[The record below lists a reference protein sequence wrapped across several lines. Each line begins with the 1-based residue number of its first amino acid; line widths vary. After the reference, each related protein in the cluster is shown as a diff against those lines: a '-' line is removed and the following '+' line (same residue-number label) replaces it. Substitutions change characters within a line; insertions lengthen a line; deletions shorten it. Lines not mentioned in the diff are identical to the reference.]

1 MGHQMNRRRFLTGM
15 ALGAGT
21 AAVNACGGKPPSPP
35 APPAANPSRVEP
47 SLGAPG
53 KTAAV
58 QEIGSRW
65 ELFVDDWLVARLEG
79 AELRLHTPIK
89 REIVLVADQPWEGKW
104 SAYFTALQDGATIRL
119 YYRGFTPADVS
130 EATCTCMAESSDGIH
145 FERPQLGLYEFDG
158 SKQNNIVHRG
168 IESHNLAPFIDL
180 SPQTRPEARY
190 KALAGLQSKLHAL
203 SSPDGLRWQKM
214 QADPVM
220 TRGAFDSL
228 NVGFWDATVQAYR
241 SYARY
246 WTGGEYRGFRGI
258 QGSTSAD
265 FLRWSAPQPN
275 RYAQDVPQEHFY
287 TNATTP
293 CPGAPHIL
301 LAFPKRFVPERTKLP
316 GYSTAGVSDAM
327 FMTSRDGVNW
337 SRIFREAWV
346 RPDLDER
353 NWTHRSNMPAWGVVQ
368 ITPQE
373 FTMYIS
379 EHYDWPDNRL
389 RRLTIRRHGFAS
401 IHAGASG
408 GECLTQPLRFTGTEL
423 VLNYATSAA
432 GSVSVEV
439 QDADGTS
446 LMQSN
451 EVFGNEL
458 EGVVPWLGGAKLADL
473 VGRPVRLRLTLRDA
487 DIYALRFRV

>member
-1 MGHQMNRRRFLTGM
+1 MHHRMTRRRFLTGV
-15 ALGAGT
+15 ALGAGA
-21 AAVNACGGKPPSPP
+21 AAVSACRSKPLLPS
-35 APPAANPSRVEP
+35 APPTS
-47 SLGAPG
+47 
-53 KTAAV
+53 V

-65 ELFVDDWLVARLEG
+65 ELFVDDWLIARLEG
-79 AELRLHTPIK
+79 AELRINTPIK

-104 SAYFTALQDGATIRL
+104 SAYFTALQDGARTRL

-130 EATCTCMAESSDGIH
+130 EATCTCMVESTDGIH
-145 FERPQLGLYEFDG
+145 FERPKLGLYEFDG

-180 SPQTRPEARY
+180 NPKARSEERY
-190 KALAGLQSKLHAL
+190 KAFAGLQSKLFAL

-220 TRGAFDSL
+220 TKGAFDSL
-228 NVGFWDATVQAYR
+228 NVGFWDATAQVYR

-246 WTGGEYRGFRGI
+246 WTGGEYKGFRGV
-258 QGSTSAD
+258 QGSTSVD
-265 FLRWSAPQPN
+265 FLRWSDPQPN
-275 RYAQDVPQEHFY
+275 RYAQGVPLEHFY
-287 TNATTP
+287 TNATAP

-301 LAFPKRFVPERTKLP
+301 LSFPKRFVPERTKLP
-316 GYSTAGVSDAM
+316 GYGEPGVSDAM
-327 FMTSRDGVNW
+327 FMTSRDGLNW

-353 NWTHRSNMPAWGVVQ
+353 DWTHRSNMPAWGIVQ
-368 ITPQE
+368 ASPDE

-401 IHAGASG
+401 IHAGVSG
-408 GECLTQPLRFTGTEL
+408 GECLTQLFRFAGTQL

-439 QDADGTS
+439 QNADGKA

-451 EVFGNEL
+451 DMYGNEL
-458 EGVVPWLGGAKLADL
+458 EGVVTWLGGTKIADL
-473 VGRPVRLRLTLRDA
+473 AGKPVRLRLTLRDA
-487 DIYALRFRV
+487 DVYALRFRA